1 MKHIKNIHPGEVL
14 KEEFLVPLNISD
26 FKVSIDIA
34 IPLMRNNNALKDSI
48 LIKLD
53 W

>member
-26 FKVSIDIA
+26 NDVFIE
-34 IPLMRNNNALKDSI
+34 L
-48 LIKLD
+48 
-53 W
+53 